1 MRRRACA
8 AALRRQDR
16 RPFAPLTAAVRPLL
30 HEADTAVATAAAA
43 AIAADLVKAER
54 GLRVSEL

>member
-1 MRRRACA
+1 MHVP
-8 AALRRQDR
+8 LRCGGKTGA

-30 HEADTAVATAAAA
+30 HEADTAAATAAAA